1 MTDILVRRMKHL
13 GGHRF
18 AVEFSD
24 GMAGVWDYSYVK
36 QRPGPM
42 AAPLHDEVYIARG
55 FLEAGA
61 PTWPN
66 GWDVSPEALHETLS
80 ASGALKPA
88 ARAEQAN

>member
-1 MTDILVRRMKHL
+1 MIDVLVRKLKHL
-13 GGHRF
+13 AGHRF

-42 AAPLHDEVYIARG
+42 AAPLHDEAYIARA

-66 GWDVSPEALHETLS
+66 GWDVSPEALYETLAS
-80 ASGALKPA
+80 AGSLAPM
-88 ARAEQAN
+88 AEAGSTP

>member
-1 MTDILVRRMKHL
+1 MTDVLVRHLKYL

-18 AVEFSD
+18 AVVFTD
-24 GMAGVWDYSYVK
+24 GMAGERDYAYVK

-42 AAPLHDEVYIARG
+42 AAPLHDEVYVARA

-66 GWDVSPEALHETLS
+66 EWDVSPEALHESLLV
-80 ASGALKPA
+80 AGVLKPT
-88 ARAEQAN
+88 AEAGLSI

>member
-1 MTDILVRRMKHL
+1 MTDVLVRKLQHL

-18 AVEFSD
+18 AVEFTD
-24 GMAGVWDYSYVK
+24 GVAGVWDYSYVR
-36 QRPGPM
+36 QRSGPM
-42 AAPLHDEVYIARG
+42 AAPLHDEAYVARA

-80 ASGALKPA
+80 AAGAL
-88 ARAEQAN
+88 RRVAEAGSLP

>member
-1 MTDILVRRMKHL
+1 MTDVLVRKLKHL

-18 AVEFSD
+18 AAEFTD
-24 GMAGVWDYSYVK
+24 GMAGVWDYSYIQ

-42 AAPLHDEVYIARG
+42 AAPLRDAAYIARA

-66 GWDVSPEALHETLS
+66 GWDVSPEALH
-80 ASGALKPA
+80 ASLIAAGALKPT
-88 ARAEQAN
+88 AEAGLPI

>member
-1 MTDILVRRMKHL
+1 MTDVLVRMLKHL

-18 AVEFSD
+18 AVEFTD

-42 AAPLHDEVYIARG
+42 AAPLHDDTYIARA

-66 GWDVSPEALHETLS
+66 GWDVSPEALHETLT
-80 ASGALKPA
+80 AAGILKPA
-88 ARAEQAN
+88 VTTESSI